1 MRLRT
6 GAGAAPE
13 ITCASFEQFKREQF
27 KPEQFKPEQFKRE
40 LVEPSLSRNNGRL
53 EADVLIVPVNV
64 RLYGVPA
71 QLVDATRREES
82 AEHDC

>member
-13 ITCASFEQFKREQF
+13 ITCASFEQFKR
-27 KPEQFKPEQFKRE
+27 EQFKPEQFKRE

>member
-13 ITCASFEQFKREQF
+13 NTCESF
-27 KPEQFKPEQFKRE
+27 EQFKRE

>member
-6 GAGAAPE
+6 GAGAPE
-13 ITCASFEQFKREQF
+13 INCASFEQFKRE
-27 KPEQFKPEQFKRE
+27 
-40 LVEPSLSRNNGRL
+40 LVEPGLSRNNGRL

>member
-1 MRLRT
+1 MRLHT
-6 GAGAAPE
+6 GAGAVPE
-13 ITCASFEQFKREQF
+13 ITCASFEQFKR
-27 KPEQFKPEQFKRE
+27 EQFKPEQFKRE

>member
-13 ITCASFEQFKREQF
+13 ITCASFEQV
-27 KPEQFKPEQFKRE
+27 KRE

>member
-13 ITCASFEQFKREQF
+13 ITCASFEQFKR
-27 KPEQFKPEQFKRE
+27 EQFKRE

>member
-1 MRLRT
+1 MRPHT
-6 GAGAAPE
+6 GAGAVPE
-13 ITCASFEQFKREQF
+13 ITCASFG
-27 KPEQFKPEQFKRE
+27 QFKRE

>member
-1 MRLRT
+1 MRRAPER
-6 GAGAAPE
+6 GAVPE
-13 ITCASFEQFKREQF
+13 ITFASFEQFKREQF
-27 KPEQFKPEQFKRE
+27 KPEQFKPE

>member
-13 ITCASFEQFKREQF
+13 ITCASF
-27 KPEQFKPEQFKRE
+27 EQFKRE

>member
-27 KPEQFKPEQFKRE
+27 KPEQFKRE

-53 EADVLIVPVNV
+53 VGDVLIGPVNV

>member
-1 MRLRT
+1 MRPRT
-6 GAGAAPE
+6 GAGAVPE
-13 ITCASFEQFKREQF
+13 ISCASF
-27 KPEQFKPEQFKRE
+27 EQFKRE